1 MAPEIE
7 RTRSAWPFGPI
18 LLSVG
23 LGALAGIG
31 GYTFRYA
38 EGLSYLKTDPRACV
52 NCHIMRPQ
60 YDGWSKSSHHAV
72 AVCVDCHLP
81 QGFVSKYVTK
91 TENGW
96 RHGKLFTTQN
106 FREPIQIQAAGAK
119 ILQENCIRCHEG
131 LVHAMAG
138 AAAEASA
145 AADPERQM
153 VCVHCHW
160 TVGHGERAGLGGPL
174 RRQEIET
181 LDEAGAFRSSKP

>member
-1 MAPEIE
+1 MSTDSTE
-7 RTRSAWPFGPI
+7 RARSASRASWPVGPI
-18 LLSVG
+18 LLSVA

-38 EGLSYLKTDPRACV
+38 EGLSYLSTDPKACV

-81 QGFVSKYVTK
+81 QGFFAKYVTK

-96 RHGKLFTTQN
+96 RHGKLFTTQT
-106 FREPIQIQAAGAK
+106 FREPIEIQAAGSE
-119 ILQENCIRCHEG
+119 ILQENCVRCHQS
-131 LVHAMAG
+131 LVHAMVG
-138 AAAEASA
+138 AATREENA
-145 AADPERQM
+145 AANPEHELR
-153 VCVHCHW
+153 CVHCHW

-174 RRQEIET
+174 RRQEIEA
-181 LDEAGAFRSSKP
+181 LRHR